1 MEVSITNINDVEK
14 EISFNVPA
22 AELVP
27 HFDKAYAEYI
37 PKIEIKGFRKGKAPI
52 DLVKK
57 IHGEAIEYDSLSS
70 VASDIYREVV
80 EQRNIK
86 PIGEPALVD
95 MNYKRGE
102 AFAFKIKYEIKPV
115 VQLKDYKGI
124 EIEKVLH
131 KVTDK
136 ELEDEILRLRKA
148 NSTLAEAQ
156 TATDDEH
163 VITADVQELDQS
175 GTPLIGKK
183 DADARFY
190 LGDETLHQQIK
201 DALKGSSAGE
211 SKRMTIETKHEDHSH
226 TNHLQITV
234 KKVEKVVLPEF
245 NDELVKKTTKDKVT
259 STDEFRE
266 QLRDDLENYWKE
278 RSDRKVIDA
287 IITEVVKRH
296 EITVPE
302 SLVRGVQESLLEDVK
317 NRYPNKKLPKE
328 FNEETFREQNHDYAS
343 FQAKWFLIREQ
354 MIETEKMTVDDAD
367 LEKQAEGDAPKMGI
381 EKEKLVSFY
390 KSSDAVKERILS
402 EKLISFL
409 KEKSNIT
416 EKVTEE
422 FIE

>member
-1 MEVSITNINDVEK
+1 MEVSITDITDVEK
-14 EISFNVPA
+14 EININVYA
-22 AELVP
+22 AELAP
-27 HFDKAYAEYI
+27 HFDKAYSEYL
-37 PKIEIKGFRKGKAPI
+37 PKIEIKGFRKGKAPL

-57 IHGEAIEYDSLSS
+57 IHGEAIEYDSLST
-70 VASDIYREVV
+70 VASDIYREVIQ
-80 EQRNIK
+80 QRNIN

-102 AFAFKIKYEIKPV
+102 TFTFKIKYEIKPV
-115 VQLKDYKGI
+115 VQLKEYQGI
-124 EIEKVLH
+124 KIEKVLH
-131 KVTDK
+131 KVTEK
-136 ELEDEILRLRKA
+136 ELDDEILRMRKA

-163 VITADVQELDQS
+163 VITADVQELDPF

-201 DALKGSSAGE
+201 DTLRGASSGE
-211 SKRMTIETKHEDHSH
+211 SKRLTIETKHEDHSH
-226 TNHLQITV
+226 TNHLEITV
-234 KKVEKVVLPEF
+234 KKVEKVVLPDF

-259 STDEFRE
+259 STDQFRTE
-266 QLRDDLENYWKE
+266 LKADLENYWKE

-296 EITVPE
+296 DVNVPE
-302 SLVRGVQESLLEDVK
+302 SLVKGVQDSLLEDVK

-328 FNEETFREQNHDYAS
+328 FNEKTFREQNHAYAS
-343 FQAKWFLIREQ
+343 FQAKWFLIRERI
-354 MIETEKMTVDDAD
+354 IEAEKLTVEEAD
-367 LEKQAEGDAPKMGI
+367 LEKQAEADAPKMGI
-381 EKEKLVSFY
+381 EKEKLISFY

-402 EKLISFL
+402 EKLITFL

-416 EKVTEE
+416 EKITEE
-422 FIE
+422 FVD